1 MTAGLIC
8 PSGPARLMFK
18 VGGSAGC
25 AARSE
30 QMPIVNRIAA
40 MHGEITAWRRDIH
53 AHPELL
59 YDVQRTAATV
69 ADKLKRFGCDEV
81 VTGIGRTG
89 VVGVIRGGKGG
100 EGGRVIGLRA
110 DMDALPIQEAG
121 DVPYKSTVPG
131 KMHACGH
138 DGHTAMLLG
147 AAQYL
152 AETRNFAGTAIVIF
166 QPAEEGGGGGRAMVQ
181 DGLMDRFR
189 IEEVY
194 GMHNYPGLPVGDF
207 AIRPGAMMA
216 AAGPLGIEI
225 EGKGGHAARPH
236 ISVDSVLVGAQM
248 VNQIQSIVARN
259 VDPLQAAVVSICV
272 FQAGTTDNV
281 IPQTAL
287 LRGTARS
294 LDPQVR
300 DTLEA
305 RLHEVVEGTARLY
318 GAKAKLTY
326 RRDYPVTRNHERQ
339 TAFAASVAAGVVGE
353 AQVDIDVAPVMGAE
367 DFSFMLEAR
376 PGAFIFVG
384 NGDSAG
390 LHHPSYD
397 FNDEVIPVGTSYWVK
412 LVETA
417 LAA

>member
-1 MTAGLIC
+1 MLALR
-8 PSGPARLMFK
+8 RLRRR
-18 VGGSAGC
+18 GTSW
-25 AARSE
+25 E
-30 QMPIVNRIAA
+30 ELMPIVNRIADL
-40 MHGEITAWRRDIH
+40 HGEITAWRRDIH

-59 YDVQRTAATV
+59 YDVHRTAGAV
-69 ADKLKRFGCDEV
+69 ADKLKSFGCDEV

-89 VVGVIRGGKGG
+89 VVGVIRGAKAGG
-100 EGGRVIGLRA
+100 QEGRHANRVIGLRA
-110 DMDALPIQEAG
+110 DMDALPIEEAN
-121 DVPYKSTVPG
+121 DVPYKSTAPG

-147 AAQYL
+147 AARYL
-152 AETRNFAGTAIVIF
+152 AETRNFAGTAVVIF
-166 QPAEEGGGGGRAMVQ
+166 QPAEEGGAGGKAMVQ

-207 AIRPGAMMA
+207 ALRE
-216 AAGPLGIEI
+216 GPLMASADRITIEI
-225 EGKGGHAARPH
+225 EGRGGHAARPH
-236 ISVDSVLVGAQM
+236 FSIDTVLVGAQII
-248 VNQIQSIVARN
+248 NQIQSIVARN
-259 VDPLQAAVVSICV
+259 VDPLEAAVVSMCV

-294 LDPQVR
+294 LTPQVR
-300 DTLEA
+300 DLLER
-305 RLHEVVEGTARLY
+305 RLHEVVEGTAKLY
-318 GAKAKLTY
+318 GATAKLTY
-326 RRDYPVTRNHERQ
+326 KRDYPVTRNHAQ
-339 TAFAASVAAGVVGE
+339 QAGFAASVAATIVGKE
-353 AQVDIDVAPVMGAE
+353 RVNDHVAPVMGAE

-384 NGDSAG
+384 NGDSSG
-390 LHHPSYD
+390 LHHPAYD

-417 LAA
+417 LAG